1 MRYTYS
7 RSGIK
12 YVFTFLS
19 GIVTK
24 INIYFSICNQ
34 STRTRNYFYPK
45 IHEVSIIIFSK
56 QYMDFIHSFAC
67 IKYTLFYSCIV
78 SWAITMDT
86 VVHIAHVNMPVIWS
100 THMCMH
106 AYTYIH
112 TYTHIYTYIY
122 TLSVIK
128 LNNFFFR
135 KIMSSVALSTYPPFL
150 PVTAGHNINQ
160 YPKYLLIFFIKLI
173 VVGNYYRDIY
183 SL

>member
-100 THMCMH
+100 SH
-106 AYTYIH
+106 TYIH
-112 TYTHIYTYIY
+112 AWVYIRIRIDTHLHII
-122 TLSVIK
+122 
-128 LNNFFFR
+128 
-135 KIMSSVALSTYPPFL
+135 ST
-150 PVTAGHNINQ
+150 NILGIN
-160 YPKYLLIFFIKLI
+160 
-173 VVGNYYRDIY
+173 IY
-183 SL
+183 SRFCN